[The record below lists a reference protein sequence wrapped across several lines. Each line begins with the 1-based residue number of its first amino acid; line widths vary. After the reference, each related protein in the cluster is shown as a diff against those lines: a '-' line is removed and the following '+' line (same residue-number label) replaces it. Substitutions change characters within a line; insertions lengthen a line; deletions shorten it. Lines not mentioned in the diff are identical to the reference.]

1 MTIDPTLVGIAGLV
15 LILVL
20 MSQRVPVAIA
30 MMIVGFAGLVVLNS
44 WQSALATLVTET
56 WSTAIFY
63 ELTVI
68 PFFVLMGNVASMCG
82 MSRDLYG
89 AANAWVGWMRG
100 GLAHGTVIG
109 CTGFAALSGSSV
121 ASALTIGRVALPEMK
136 RYGYDSKLAAG
147 AVAAGGT
154 LGILIPP
161 STGFV
166 IYAIL
171 TEESIGRL
179 FLAGVLPGILLASM
193 FILTIF
199 LQVAFRPKIGP
210 AARRYDWREK
220 RSALGRAMSILFIIF
235 VSIGGIY
242 GGVFTPVEAAA
253 VGAVLAIFFALLRRR
268 FSPRIVRSVLLN
280 TVSTTVM
287 IYFIIIGAAIF
298 SPFLALTQIPD
309 GLAAALTG
317 YDLGPVTLLFIVLIA
332 FIALGTFL
340 DGFAMMVLIL
350 PIVLPIIEQSQVP
363 GYLGLRP
370 DSSDFNVWFGVIM
383 VIILEMALISPPVG
397 MNVFVVKGVAPDV
410 PMRDIYIGI
419 LPFWIAMMICL
430 VILVA
435 FPQISLILPNTML
448 N

>member
-1 MTIDPTLVGIAGLV
+1 MDPTILGILGFA

-30 MMIVGFAGLVVLNS
+30 MIVVGLGGLTILNS
-44 WQSALATLVTET
+44 GQAALATLITET
-56 WSTAIFY
+56 WSTATFY

-68 PFFVLMGNVASMCG
+68 PFFVLMGNVASACG
-82 MSRDLYG
+82 MSRDLYN

-100 GLAHGTVIG
+100 GLAHGTVLG
-109 CTGFAALSGSSV
+109 CTGFAALSGSSI
-121 ASALTIGRVALPEMK
+121 ASAVTIGRVALPEMV
-136 RYGYDSKLAAG
+136 RFGYDRKLAAG

-179 FLAGVLPGILLASM
+179 FLAGVIPGIILAGL
-193 FILTIF
+193 FLITIF
-199 LQVAFRPKIGP
+199 VRVALAPEIGP
-210 AARRYDWREK
+210 PARRHDWQEK
-220 RSALGRAMSILFIIF
+220 RRALARGLSIILIIV

-253 VGAVLAIFFALLRRR
+253 VGAVLAVTFAILRRR
-268 FSPRIVRSVLLN
+268 FTRTVIRSVLLN

-287 IYFIIIGAAIF
+287 IYSIIIGAAVL
-298 SPFLALTQIPD
+298 SPFLALTHIPAD
-309 GLAAALTG
+309 LALSLTR
-317 YDLGPVTLLFIVLIA
+317 LELEPITLLFVILLA

-363 GYLGLRP
+363 TFLDLRP
-370 DSSDFNVWFGVIM
+370 ESSDLRIWFGVVM

-397 MNVFVVKGVAPDV
+397 MNVFVVKGVAPDI
-410 PMRDIYIGI
+410 PMREIYIGI
-419 LPFWIAMMICL
+419 LPFWAAMIVCL
-430 VILVA
+430 AVLIT
-435 FPQISLILPNTML
+435 FPQLALLLPNTML
-448 N
+448 D

>member
-1 MTIDPTLVGIAGLV
+1 MDPTLLGIGGFV
-15 LILVL
+15 LILAL
-20 MSQRVPVAIA
+20 MSQRVPVALA
-30 MMIVGFAGLVVLNS
+30 MIVVGFVGLAIVNS
-44 WQSALATLVTET
+44 VPAALATLVTET

-82 MSRDLYG
+82 MSRDLYN

-100 GLAHGTVIG
+100 GLAHATVLG

-121 ASALTIGRVALPEMK
+121 ASALTIGRVAMPEM
-136 RYGYDSKLAAG
+136 RRFGYDRRLAAG

-179 FLAGVLPGILLASM
+179 FLAGVIPGIILAG
-193 FILTIF
+193 FFLLTIF
-199 LQVAFRPKIGP
+199 VQTAIRPRLGP

-220 RSALGRAMSILFIIF
+220 RDALLRGVSIIFIIA

-253 VGAVLAIFFALLRRR
+253 VGAVLAMVFAAARRR
-268 FSPRIVRSVLLN
+268 FTPSLIADALLN
-280 TVSTTVM
+280 TVSTTAM
-287 IYFIIIGAAIF
+287 IYFIIIGAAVF
-298 SPFLALTQIPD
+298 SPFLALTRIPED
-309 GLAAALTG
+309 LAGALHGLN
-317 YDLGPVTLLFIVLIA
+317 LGPVTLLVIILAA

-350 PIVLPIIEQSQVP
+350 PIVLPIIEQSEIP
-363 GYLGLRP
+363 AFLALDP
-370 DSSDFNVWFGVIM
+370 ASSDLRIWFGVVM
-383 VIILEMALISPPVG
+383 VVILEMALISPPVG
-397 MNVFVVKGVAPDV
+397 MNVFVVKGVARDV
-410 PMRDIYIGI
+410 SMRDIYVGI
-419 LPFWIAMMICL
+419 LPFWAAMMACL
-430 VILVA
+430 AVLVA
-435 FPQISLILPNTML
+435 FPELSLILPNTML
-448 N
+448 D

>member
-1 MTIDPTLVGIAGLV
+1 MDPTLLGILGFV

-20 MSQRVPVAIA
+20 MSQRVPVALA
-30 MMIVGFAGLVVLNS
+30 MIIVGFAGLAAINS
-44 WQSALATLVTET
+44 WPAALATLVTET

-82 MSRDLYG
+82 MSRDLYN

-100 GLAHGTVIG
+100 GLAHSTVLG

-121 ASALTIGRVALPEMK
+121 ASALTIGRVAMPEM
-136 RYGYDSKLAAG
+136 RRFGYDRRLAAG

-179 FLAGVLPGILLASM
+179 FLAGVIPGIILAG
-193 FILTIF
+193 FFLFTIF
-199 LQVAFRPKIGP
+199 IQTAIRPRLGP
-210 AARRYDWREK
+210 AARRYDWRE
-220 RSALGRAMSILFIIF
+220 RRDALLRGFSIVFIIA

-253 VGAVLAIFFALLRRR
+253 VGAVLAMVFAAARRR
-268 FSPRIVRSVLLN
+268 FTPALVADALLN

-287 IYFIIIGAAIF
+287 IYFIIIGATVF
-298 SPFLALTQIPD
+298 SPFLALTQIPENLADALD
-309 GLAAALTG
+309 GL
-317 YDLGPVTLLFIVLIA
+317 DLGPVTLLVIVLA
-332 FIALGTFL
+332 SFIALGTFL

-350 PIVLPIIEQSQVP
+350 PIVLPIIERSRVP
-363 GYLGLRP
+363 AFLALDP
-370 DSSDFNVWFGVIM
+370 DSSDLRIWFGVVM
-383 VIILEMALISPPVG
+383 VVILEMALISPPVG
-397 MNVFVVKGVAPDV
+397 MNVFVVKGVARDV
-410 PMRDIYIGI
+410 SMRDIYVGI
-419 LPFWIAMMICL
+419 LPFWAAMMVCL
-430 VILVA
+430 VVLVA
-435 FPQISLILPNTML
+435 FPELSLILPNTML
-448 N
+448 D

>member
-1 MTIDPTLVGIAGLV
+1 MDPILIGVAGLI

-30 MMIVGFAGLVVLNS
+30 MMIVGFVGLIILNS
-44 WQSALATLVTET
+44 WPGALATLVTET

-82 MSRDLYG
+82 MSRDLYS

-100 GLAHGTVIG
+100 GLAHGTVLG

-136 RYGYDSKLAAG
+136 RYGYDSKFAAG

-193 FILTIF
+193 FLLTIF
-199 LQVAFRPKIGP
+199 IQVAFKPKIGP
-210 AARRYDWREK
+210 AAQQYDWREK
-220 RSALGRAMSILFIIF
+220 RAALGRAMSILFIIF

-253 VGAVLAIFFALLRRR
+253 VGAVLALVFAGLRRKI
-268 FSPRIVRSVLLN
+268 SSQMLGTALLN
-280 TVSTTVM
+280 TISTTVM

-298 SPFLALTQIPD
+298 SPFLALTQIPEN
-309 GLAAALTG
+309 LAGALNALE
-317 YDLGPVTLLFIVLIA
+317 LGPVMLLVIVLLA

-340 DGFAMMVLIL
+340 DGFAMMVLVL

-363 GYLGLRP
+363 AYLNLRP
-370 DSSDFNVWFGVIM
+370 DSSDFKVWFGVIM

-397 MNVFVVKGVAPDV
+397 MNVFVVKGVARDV

-419 LPFWIAMMICL
+419 LPFWLAMMACL
-430 VILVA
+430 VVLVA
-435 FPQISLILPNTML
+435 FPQISLLLPNTML

>member
-1 MTIDPTLVGIAGLV
+1 MDPTLLGILGFV
-15 LILVL
+15 LILAL
-20 MSQRVPVAIA
+20 MSQRVPVALA
-30 MMIVGFAGLVVLNS
+30 MIITGFAGLVAINS
-44 WQSALATLVTET
+44 WPAAVATLVTET

-82 MSRDLYG
+82 MSRDLYN

-100 GLAHGTVIG
+100 GLAHSTVLG

-121 ASALTIGRVALPEMK
+121 ASALTIGRVAMPEM
-136 RYGYDSKLAAG
+136 RRFGYDRRLAAG

-179 FLAGVLPGILLASM
+179 FLAGVVPGIILAG
-193 FILTIF
+193 FFLLTIF
-199 LQVAFRPKIGP
+199 VQTALRPELGP

-220 RSALGRAMSILFIIF
+220 RAALLRGFSIIF
-235 VSIGGIY
+235 VVAVSIGGIY

-253 VGAVLAIFFALLRRR
+253 VGAVLAMGFAAIRRSFTPALVADALLK
-268 FSPRIVRSVLLN
+268 

-287 IYFIIIGAAIF
+287 IYCIIIGAAIF
-298 SPFLALTQIPD
+298 SPFLALTQIPEN
-309 GLAAALTG
+309 LAGALKG
-317 YDLGPVTLLFIVLIA
+317 FDFGPVTLLVIVLA
-332 FIALGTFL
+332 TFIALGTFL

-350 PIVLPIIEQSQVP
+350 PIVLPIIEQSQIP
-363 GYLGLRP
+363 AFLGLDP
-370 DSSDFNVWFGVIM
+370 DSGDLRIWFGVVM
-383 VIILEMALISPPVG
+383 VVILEMALISPPVG
-397 MNVFVVKGVAPDV
+397 MNVFVVKGVARDV
-410 PMRDIYIGI
+410 SMRDIYVGI
-419 LPFWIAMMICL
+419 LPFWAAMMACL
-430 VILVA
+430 ALLVA
-435 FPQISLILPNTML
+435 FPDLSLILPNTML
-448 N
+448 D